1 MIKFEVRREDG
12 TTYEA
17 RVPEKRV
24 AEFRAHL
31 NRVGHVAVRQ
41 ESDDPEM
48 LRREQKL
55 DRLIELLPDIEL
67 LLANLPA

>member
-12 TTYEA
+12 TTYDA

-48 LRREQKL
+48 LTRVREPTAVTPTRA
-55 DRLIELLPDIEL
+55 DFAR
-67 LLANLPA
+67 